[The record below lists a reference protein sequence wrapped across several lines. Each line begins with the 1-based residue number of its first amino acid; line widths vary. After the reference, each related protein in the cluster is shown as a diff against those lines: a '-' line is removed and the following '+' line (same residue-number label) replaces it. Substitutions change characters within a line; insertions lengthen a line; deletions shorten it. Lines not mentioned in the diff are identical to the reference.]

1 MDHTP
6 KQASK
11 QASEQNMRG
20 LVLTWVALL
29 ALLAAS
35 AASAWVRLGWIN
47 SAISLSIALVKALL
61 VLVVFMRLRRA
72 HSLVRLAAATGLCTL
87 VLLFTLAG
95 ADYATR
101 TEVRA
106 PWQDPSVVPA
116 QLGSR

>member
-1 MDHTP
+1 MDD
-6 KQASK
+6 ASARK
-11 QASEQNMRG
+11 KKRQLA
-20 LVLTWVALL
+20 LTWLALL

-35 AASAWVRLGWIN
+35 AASAWLPLGWIN
-47 SAISLSIALVKALL
+47 GAISLSIALVKASL

-87 VLLFTLAG
+87 VLLFALAG

-106 PWQDPSVVPA
+106 PWQDPAAVPA
-116 QLGSR
+116 RLGSR